1 MRELSRKKV
10 YTQMDQESQFVMTGQ
25 MTAKEML
32 DHWAKAYQ
40 ESYDKFMVSKNK

>member
-1 MRELSRKKV
+1 MLGRNKV

-25 MTAKEML
+25 MTAKEKL

-40 ESYDKFMVSKNK
+40 ETYGKFMVSKNK